1 MDNQEIKVRYEA
13 LDPFLNERMR
23 RLVVG
28 AEARALG
35 YGGVSIVSRITGL
48 SREVIA
54 QGAKELQET
63 PPLPP
68 EQGRIRKPGGGRKA
82 TVSKDPTL
90 RTDLEALIEP
100 ATRGDPES
108 ALRWTSKS
116 TRKLAAELGRMG
128 HKTSH
133 RMVAE
138 LLSELG
144 YSLQANRKTLEE
156 GAHPDRNEQF
166 EHVYRKV
173 KEFQTDDQPVISVDT
188 KKKELVGPFKNG
200 GQEWYPK
207 GTPEEVRS
215 HDFKDPELGKVNPYG
230 IYDLSKNEGWVNVG
244 IDHDTSAFAVESIRR
259 WWTHMGQER
268 YPDAR
273 RLLITADSGGSNG
286 ARVRLWK
293 RELQAFA
300 DQSGL
305 AVSVCH
311 FPPGTSKWNKI
322 EHRMFSFISM
332 NWRGRPLVSHEVI
345 VGLIASTT
353 TTQGLTIQCA
363 LDQGL
368 YPKGIKVSDQEMD
381 ALSLVRE
388 DFHGEWN
395 YTIFPR
401 PLNTS

>member
-1 MDNQEIKVRYEA
+1 MDNQEIKIRYEA
-13 LDPFLNERMR
+13 LAPFLNERMR
-23 RLVVG
+23 RLLVG
-28 AEARALG
+28 AEATALG
-35 YGGVSIVSRITGL
+35 YGGVSIVSRMTGL

-63 PPLPP
+63 QPLPP

-82 TVSKDPTL
+82 TVLKDPTL
-90 RTDLEALIEP
+90 RSDLEALIEP

-116 TRKLAAELGRMG
+116 TRKLAAELSRMG

-156 GAHPDRNEQF
+156 GSHPDRNQQF

-173 KEFQTDDQPVISVDT
+173 KEFQVGDQPVISVDT

-200 GQEWYPK
+200 GQEWHPK
-207 GTPEEVRS
+207 GTPEEVKS

-268 YPDAR
+268 YPNAR
-273 RLLITADSGGSNG
+273 SLLITADSGGSNG

-322 EHRMFSFISM
+322 EHRMFSYISM

-363 LDQGL
+363 LDKGL

-395 YTIFPR
+395 YTISPR
-401 PLNTS
+401 LLNTS

>member
-1 MDNQEIKVRYEA
+1 MDNQEIRIRYEA

-28 AEARALG
+28 AEATALG

-63 PPLPP
+63 QPLPP

-90 RTDLEALIEP
+90 RSDLEALIEP

-144 YSLQANRKTLEE
+144 YSLQANRKTLDE
-156 GAHPDRNEQF
+156 GAHPDRNQQF

-188 KKKELVGPFKNG
+188 KKKELVGPFRNG
-200 GQEWYPK
+200 GREWQPE
-207 GTPEEVRS
+207 GTPEEVRT

-230 IYDLSKNEGWVNVG
+230 VYDLSKNEGWVNVG
-244 IDHDTSAFAVESIRR
+244 TDHDTSSFAVESIRR
-259 WWTHMGQER
+259 WWIHMGQER
-268 YPDAR
+268 YPNAR
-273 RLLITADSGGSNG
+273 SLLITADSGGSNG

-401 PLNTS
+401 LLNTS

>member
-1 MDNQEIKVRYEA
+1 MDNREIKIRYEA
-13 LDPFLNERMR
+13 LAPFLNERMR

-28 AEARALG
+28 AEATALG

-54 QGAKELQET
+54 QGAKELQE
-63 PPLPP
+63 PQPAPP
-68 EQGRIRKPGGGRKA
+68 ERGRIRKPGGGRKA
-82 TVSKDPTL
+82 TVLKDPTL
-90 RTDLEALIEP
+90 RSDLEALIEP

-156 GAHPDRNEQF
+156 GSHPDRNEQF

-173 KEFQTDDQPVISVDT
+173 KAFQADDQPVISVDT
-188 KKKELVGPFKNG
+188 KKKELVGPFRNG
-200 GQEWYPK
+200 GREWQPE
-207 GTPEEVRS
+207 GTPEEVRT

-230 IYDLSKNEGWVNVG
+230 VYDLSKNEGWVNVG
-244 IDHDTSAFAVESIRR
+244 TDHDTSAFAVESIRR

-268 YPDAR
+268 YPNAR
-273 RLLITADSGGSNG
+273 SLLITADSGGSNG

-305 AVSVCH
+305 AVGVCH

-322 EHRMFSFISM
+322 EHRMFSYISM

-345 VGLIASTT
+345 VSLIASTT
-353 TTQGLTIQCA
+353 TTQGLTIRCA
-363 LDQGL
+363 LDQEI
-368 YPKGIKVSDQEMD
+368 YPKGIKVSNKEMD
-381 ALSLVRE
+381 ALSLVRD

-395 YTIFPR
+395 YTIHPR
-401 PLNTS
+401 LLDTS

>member
-1 MDNQEIKVRYEA
+1 MDNQEIKIRYEA

-28 AEARALG
+28 AEATALG

-63 PPLPP
+63 QLVHP
-68 EQGRIRKPGGGRKA
+68 EQGRIRKAGGGRKA

-108 ALRWTSKS
+108 VLRWTSKS

-144 YSLQANRKTLEE
+144 YSLQANRKTLE
-156 GAHPDRNEQF
+156 GGSHPDRNQQF

-173 KEFQTDDQPVISVDT
+173 KEFQTGDQPVISVDT

-200 GQEWYPK
+200 GQEWHPK
-207 GTPEEVRS
+207 GTPEKVNS

-244 IDHDTSAFAVESIRR
+244 TDHDTSAFAVESIRR

-268 YPDAR
+268 YPNAR
-273 RLLITADSGGSNG
+273 TLLITADSGGSNG

-293 RELQAFA
+293 RELQTFS

-322 EHRMFSFISM
+322 EHRMFSYISM

-363 LDQGL
+363 LDKGL

-401 PLNTS
+401 FLNTS